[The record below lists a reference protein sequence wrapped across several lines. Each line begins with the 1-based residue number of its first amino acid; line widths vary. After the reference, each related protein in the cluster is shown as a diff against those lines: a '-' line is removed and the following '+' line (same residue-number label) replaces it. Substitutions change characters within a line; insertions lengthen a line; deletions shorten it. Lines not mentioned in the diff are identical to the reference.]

1 MVNQYLTQLIQL
13 NELSER
19 KGEGDTH
26 FLSLLEML
34 IKNKVVSVSDSYASR
49 SFMMYDGETEEKPL
63 LDYLNKKV
71 QYNSSNSAKFL
82 DFITHHYTDYYDA
95 FSTLNALEEVTRR
108 VIDNTKHYV
117 WGDVHEENKENVEK
131 LKSIVEKM
139 TPDQLK
145 SILLTESYEQ
155 KIYDNYKVSEK
166 IYNVRDKF
174 LNLSTVR
181 DIFIEKLED
190 INFIFDNHQFIEM
203 ITIES
208 YDFFEN
214 KVNGFWEKSVTV
226 REPVR
231 NHDKDEWEEKVSE
244 NKVFELILRLTSNV
258 SERYQNTDYLR
269 KKRSYLYEDVIN
281 KVSEETK
288 NKIKNNVSDY
298 IIQNEAPF
306 EVLKLDDWY
315 LYCKEDAFN
324 LFIKKA
330 IEADNSEKIYRA
342 GFFDIIT
349 KAEEDKD
356 FQTFLL
362 KHPTSLF
369 TLLLKND
376 RKTRFEYFDRSFKID
391 PRSTEILLFSD
402 TSRSE
407 MHIKLS
413 RLVKKYG
420 VENLLGGME
429 KQKEL
434 AYDLLNMNTHGSQ
447 TSYSGSRRKPGGIK
461 LIENLSDIV
470 SFNKASLNP
479 ELVSVVE
486 IAQMLSKLVIS
497 KTDVPVSEYP
507 EKIFVDMERVKNSAM
522 MKSASFNNKEDLIQR
537 LTITYEKTLLNKNLN
552 VEHKETLK
560 NRL

>member
-1 MVNQYLTQLIQL
+1 MVNEHLTQLIQL
-13 NELSER
+13 NELSDR
-19 KGEGDTH
+19 KGEGDEH
-26 FLSLLEML
+26 FLSLLELL
-34 IKNKVVSVSDSYASR
+34 IKNKIISVSDNYASR
-49 SFMMYDGETEEKPL
+49 SFMKYAGETEEKPL
-63 LDYLNKKV
+63 LDYLNDKV

-82 DFITHHYTDYYDA
+82 DFITQHYNDYYDA

-108 VIDNTKHYV
+108 VIENTKHYV
-117 WGDVHEENKENVEK
+117 WGDVEEENKENVEK
-131 LKSIVEKM
+131 LKNIVEKM

-166 IYNVRDKF
+166 IYNVRNKF
-174 LNLSTVR
+174 VNQNTVR
-181 DIFIEKLED
+181 DIFIEKLGD
-190 INFIFDNHQFIEM
+190 LNFIFDNHQFIEM
-203 ITIES
+203 MTIES

-214 KVNGFWEKSVTV
+214 KVNGFWEKDVV
-226 REPVR
+226 IKEPVR
-231 NHDKDEWEEKVSE
+231 NHDKNEWEEKVSD
-244 NKVFELILRLTSNV
+244 NKVFELILQLTSNV

-269 KKRSYLYEDVIN
+269 KKRSYLYEYVID
-281 KVSEETK
+281 KVSEDAK
-288 NKIKNNVSDY
+288 DKIKNTVSDY

-306 EVLKLDDWY
+306 EVLNLNKWY
-315 LYCKEDAFN
+315 LYCTQNGFN
-324 LFIKKA
+324 MFIKKA
-330 IEADNSEKIYRA
+330 IEADNSENIYRT

-362 KHPTSLF
+362 EHPTSLF

-376 RKTRFEYFDRSFKID
+376 RKTRFEYLDRSFKID

-407 MHIKLS
+407 VHIKLS

-420 VENLLGGME
+420 VENLLGDME

-447 TSYSGSRRKPGGIK
+447 TSYSGSKRKLGGIK
-461 LIENLSDIV
+461 LIENLSDILSV
-470 SFNKASLNP
+470 NKASLNP

-486 IAQMLSKLVIS
+486 IAEILSKLVIL
-497 KTDVPVSEYP
+497 KADDTISEYP
-507 EKIFVDMERVKNSAM
+507 EKIFVDMESVKNSAM
-522 MKSASFNNKEDLIQR
+522 MKGASFNNKEDLIQK

-552 VEHKETLK
+552 IQHKEILK
-560 NRL
+560 QRL

>member
-34 IKNKVVSVSDSYASR
+34 IKNKVISVSDSYASR
-49 SFMMYDGETEEKPL
+49 SFMKYDGETEEKPL

-82 DFITHHYTDYYDA
+82 DFITQHYTDYYDA
-95 FSTLNALEEVTRR
+95 FSALNALEEVTRR
-108 VIDNTKHYV
+108 VINNTKHYV
-117 WGDVHEENKENVEK
+117 WGDVQEENKENVEK
-131 LKSIVEKM
+131 LKSIIEKM

-166 IYNVRDKF
+166 IDNVRDKF
-174 LNLSTVR
+174 LNQETVR
-181 DIFIEKLED
+181 EIFIEKLGD
-190 INFIFDNHQFIEM
+190 LNFIFDNHKFIEM
-203 ITIES
+203 MAIES

-214 KVNGFWEKSVTV
+214 KINGFWEKAVTV

-231 NHDKDEWEEKVSE
+231 NNDKNEWEEKVSE
-244 NKVFELILRLTSNV
+244 DTVLEIILRLTSDV
-258 SERYQNTDYLR
+258 SERYKNTDGFR
-269 KKRSYLYEDVIN
+269 QKRSYLYEYVID
-281 KVSEETK
+281 KVNEDAK
-288 NKIKNNVSDY
+288 DKIKNTVSDY
-298 IIQNEAPF
+298 IIKNEAPF
-306 EVLKLDDWY
+306 EVLKLNNWY
-315 LYCKEDAFN
+315 QYCTQNAFDV
-324 LFIKKA
+324 FIKKS
-330 IEADNSEKIYRA
+330 IEADNSEDIYRT

-349 KAEEDKD
+349 KAEGDKE
-356 FQTFLL
+356 FQKYLL
-362 KHPTSLF
+362 AHHTSLF

-376 RKTRFEYFDRSFKID
+376 RKTRFEYLDRSFKID
-391 PRSTEILLFSD
+391 PRATETLLFSD

-420 VENLLGGME
+420 VETLLGDME

-447 TSYSGSRRKPGGIK
+447 TSYSGSKRKPSGIK

-470 SFNKASLNP
+470 SVNKAYLNP

-497 KTDVPVSEYP
+497 KTDDPVSEYP

-522 MKSASFNNKEDLIQR
+522 MKGASFKNKEDLIQR